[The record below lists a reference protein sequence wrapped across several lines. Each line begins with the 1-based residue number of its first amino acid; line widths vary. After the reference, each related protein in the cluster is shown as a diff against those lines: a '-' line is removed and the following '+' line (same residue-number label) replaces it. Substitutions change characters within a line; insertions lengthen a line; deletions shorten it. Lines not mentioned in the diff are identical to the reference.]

1 MIFLRVCSNSCFLF
15 HETGIIVGA
24 FSYFRPVI
32 VFMKT
37 VQRQWTTGDLSAT
50 PCLLTYVKC
59 TFFMWYA
66 LPDVSRGNHLLFIC
80 NFVGFLFASIY
91 IVTFLWLSPRV
102 VVLKNVGAIFVAIAI
117 STAHLVLPR
126 AWLHGY
132 ERQLLCGLVAAGFS
146 ICTCWP
152 SVKIIDSVMKTKN
165 VEFMSFSASIS
176 MFLNGSLWF
185 VFGLHGLDPFVML
198 PNGFTS
204 VLGALQVILYLV
216 YRNNKS
222 EAERKKKIKYNSND
236 TIMKKNSK

>member
-1 MIFLRVCSNSCFLF
+1 MEIDLQTAVGIG
-15 HETGIIVGA
+15 GIIVGA
-24 FSYFRPVI
+24 FPHFRPVI
-32 VFMKT
+32 VFMIKT
-37 VQRQWTTGDLSAT
+37 VKRQWTTGDLSPT

-66 LPDVSRGNHLLFIC
+66 LPDVSRGNHLLFIS
-80 NFVGFLFASIY
+80 NFVGFFFASIY

-102 VVLKNVGAIFVAIAI
+102 VLLKNVGAIFAAIVV
-117 STAHLVLPR
+117 STSHLVLPR

-165 VEFMSFSASIS
+165 VEFMSVSASIS

-185 VFGLHGLDPFVML
+185 VFGLLGLDPFVML

-216 YRNNKS
+216 YRNNKG
-222 EAERKKKIKYNSND
+222 EAERKKKLKYSSE
-236 TIMKKNSK
+236 TKTR